1 MILFSPLAADE
12 IYIAKKCI
20 ANKLN
25 KPPNYDIPE
34 IKEEDKSISANMKPL
49 EDFSSVNNA

>member
-1 MILFSPLAADE
+1 
-12 IYIAKKCI
+12 
-20 ANKLN
+20 LN

-34 IKEEDKSISANMKPL
+34 IKGDDKSVVSANMKNTDDSFTVKPL